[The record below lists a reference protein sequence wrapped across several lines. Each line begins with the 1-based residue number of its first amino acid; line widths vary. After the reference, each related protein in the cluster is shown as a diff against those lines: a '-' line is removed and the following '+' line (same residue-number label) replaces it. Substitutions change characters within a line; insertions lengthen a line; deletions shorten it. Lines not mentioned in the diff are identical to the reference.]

1 MEDSIGTCD
10 YCQSMCLA
18 ANPLVQLFT
27 PLPFGTFCK
36 PECAAAFNQYR
47 CLIDENTKQNRH
59 ALLEKYWKR
68 KINILAQEAMKE
80 EEGAVKVSKRVQ
92 RFRK

>member
-10 YCQSMCLA
+10 YCKSACSA

-47 CLIDENTKQNRH
+47 CLIDETTKQSRH
-59 ALLEKYWKR
+59 NLLEKYWKR
-68 KINILAQEAMKE
+68 KISISHSFSE
-80 EEGAVKVSKRVQ
+80 EQDTTKKGTVQ